1 MKSHQR
7 RATQSY
13 PYFKVAVFDSVSMC
27 FRDGKQA
34 FETEDAAKRAA
45 KSPGTYRIST
55 VTASGRVDSEKFTV
69 A

>member
-1 MKSHQR
+1 
-7 RATQSY
+7 
-13 PYFKVAVFDSVSMC
+13 MC

>member
-13 PYFKVAVFDSVSMC
+13 PYFKVAVFDPVSMC

-34 FETEDAAKRAA
+34 FENEDAAKRSA
-45 KSPGTYRIST
+45 KSPGTYRLST
-55 VTASGRVDSEKFTV
+55 VTESGRIDSEKFTV